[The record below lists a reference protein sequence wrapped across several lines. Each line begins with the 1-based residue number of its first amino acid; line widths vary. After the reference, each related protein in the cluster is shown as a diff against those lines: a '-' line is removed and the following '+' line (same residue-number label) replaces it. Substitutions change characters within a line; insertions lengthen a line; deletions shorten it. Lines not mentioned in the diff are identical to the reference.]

1 MQIINKLSN
10 RRFAGRVFSYF
21 LVFSLLSLNVF
32 SCAQEAV
39 QKSLE
44 ADKIA
49 FGKINRINVLCD
61 QSVWDGPLGDSIR
74 FYYSAAYPTSLWKI
88 YGKILCG
95 KNFGLTLLSV
105 IYLIRGR
112 KRPL

>member
-1 MQIINKLSN
+1 MQIINKLSS
-10 RRFAGRVFSYF
+10 RRFAGRIFSYF
-21 LVFSLLSLNVF
+21 LVFSFLSLNVF
-32 SCAQEAV
+32 SCAKEAV

-74 FYYSAAYPTSLWKI
+74 FYYSAAYP
-88 YGKILCG
+88 ILPQPEPI
-95 KNFGLTLLSV
+95 FDLHHLTLEDM
-105 IYLIRGR
+105 R
-112 KRPL
+112 KDPLRK